1 MVKMKVK
8 GADMAKLK
16 QRLANIWQGLGGNY
30 VTVGVHKDALDYPNG
45 ESVAM
50 VALINEFGAK
60 KEDGTIIPERSFLR
74 SAVHENQGAIN
85 KWRVEVLK
93 GMAEKKIT
101 AHKALTIMGFR
112 MQVLVQ
118 NKIKSNVPP
127 SNAQVTLDRKKELG
141 QIPET
146 LRATEHMLRHIGYQV
161 YLKGNAAGGVN
172 TK

>member
-1 MVKMKVK
+1 MIKMKVK
-8 GADMAKLK
+8 GADMAKIK

-50 VALINEFGAK
+50 VALTNEFGATTS
-60 KEDGTIIPERSFLR
+60 DGVVIPERSFLR
-74 SAVHENQGAIN
+74 SAVNENKGAIN
-85 KWRVEVLK
+85 QWRVEVLQK
-93 GMAEKKIT
+93 LAEKKIT

-118 NKIKSNVPP
+118 EKIKSNVPP
-127 SNAQVTLDRKKELG
+127 PNAQLTRDLKKERG

-146 LRATEHMLRHIGYQV
+146 LRATEHMLRQIGYQV
-161 YLKGNAAGGVN
+161 YLRG